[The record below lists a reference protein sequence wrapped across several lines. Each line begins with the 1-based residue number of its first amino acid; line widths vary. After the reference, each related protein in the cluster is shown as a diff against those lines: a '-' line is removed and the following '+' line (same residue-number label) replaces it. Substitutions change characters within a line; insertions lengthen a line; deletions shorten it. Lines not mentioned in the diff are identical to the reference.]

1 MKNEN
6 TLHSISA
13 WFKTATPK
21 PTDKDICVQLGCHFE
36 EVSEMITSIAGED
49 ETGIADLAGE
59 LKQATPEH
67 IKQMNFIQNIDKVAL
82 LDALCD
88 QIVTAVGVAELMGMD
103 IHGALDEVNRSNY
116 SKFENG
122 KAVRDE
128 FGKIARGKDYFEADL
143 ERFV

>member
-6 TLHSISA
+6 TLHSIST
-13 WFKTATPK
+13 WFNTATPK

-36 EVSEMITSIAGED
+36 EVSEMVTALVGENKTVIAEL
-49 ETGIADLAGE
+49 ADE
-59 LKQATPEH
+59 LKQATLEQ
-67 IKQMNFIQNIDKVAL
+67 IKDFIQNIDRVAL

-103 IHGALDEVNRSNY
+103 IHGALGEVNRSNY
-116 SKFENG
+116 SKFEDG

-128 FGKIARGKDYFEADL
+128 FGKIAKGKDYFKADL
-143 ERFV
+143 EKFV